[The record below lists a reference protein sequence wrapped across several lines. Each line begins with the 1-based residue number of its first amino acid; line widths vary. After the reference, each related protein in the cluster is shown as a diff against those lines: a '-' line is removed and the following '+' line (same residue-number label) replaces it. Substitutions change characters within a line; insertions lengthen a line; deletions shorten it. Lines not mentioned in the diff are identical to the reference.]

1 MPPAVGTV
9 KCNWTEHTSP
19 NGIHLLMDT
28 STTTTEQLVK
38 ANGRNQRS
46 FVWLHICVLDEEHEA
61 GFFIRMRTTRLV
73 KFESPF

>member
-1 MPPAVGTV
+1 MPPAGGPV

-19 NGIHLLMDT
+19 DGY

-46 FVWLHICVLDEEHEA
+46 FVWLHICVLDE
-61 GFFIRMRTTRLV
+61 
-73 KFESPF
+73 